1 MTRQPHTS
9 VLFHLSDSSCKSG
22 LVWIFP
28 KSQIASKVGFKS
40 RHPPWFENHFG
51 NDDFVITTLRQIQ
64 ISQDTLARIIVQA
77 KKITG
82 CGVFVLVSPMRLI
95 LQLLSFYI
103 VISFPSP
110 SGVLSFHSF
119 PFPFTQPIW

>member
-1 MTRQPHTS
+1 MTRQPHTA

-77 KKITG
+77 KNYKVWRL
-82 CGVFVLVSPMRLI
+82 CPHFSRQFAAPLLVCIHFL
-95 LQLLSFYI
+95 
-103 VISFPSP
+103 FPS
-110 SGVLSFHSF
+110 LSLTTTSR
-119 PFPFTQPIW
+119 FTIW